1 MKYVIVTSLLL
12 LLSADYCESSV
23 AKSTSQSK
31 SQIIA
36 TVDEA
41 MPLGGMTSERAG
53 SVHDPDPEAHP
64 GDPFQHLSV

>member
-12 LLSADYCESSV
+12 LLSADYCESSDNV

-41 MPLGGMTSERAG
+41 MPLGGTMSDRAG
-53 SVHDPDPEAHP
+53 CV
-64 GDPFQHLSV
+64 